1 MEPVGRYYDGVVA
14 ARRFVTFALTRDATP
29 AELVIADRD
38 TREEID
44 RWPVDTLFEV
54 TGLGDELRLGAADRP
69 YGARLRVPAGEWSV
83 ALRDALPGLGRRSQ
97 LQRGQQRRILG
108 GAVAALASVIAAY
121 VFGVPLLADGVTRLV
136 PPAWETRL
144 GDGARLQI
152 EGMLSNG
159 LGFRSCQDQFAAGNI
174 AIERF
179 AADVMAETG
188 SPFAPRVMVVRSPL
202 TNAFALPGG
211 QVYYFS
217 GLLERT
223 ETADEFAGVLAH
235 ELGHVVHRH
244 GMEMLIESSAT
255 GLLAAL
261 DMATLAAAQDA
272 GLTDEAIEQL
282 WASIDPADGQALT
295 AFITEDFFTQAH
307 GPAGA
312 TLIDSRFSRDA
323 EREADEFAAAAGNR
337 LGFSPLALADLL
349 ERVAADDTMTRTLA
363 LLNTHPLTD
372 ERRAALEA
380 VEVAP
385 ATMRPAFS
393 AAEWQAIKSM
403 C

>member
-1 MEPVGRYYDGVVA
+1 MEMEPVGRYYDGLVA
-14 ARRFVTFALTRDATP
+14 ARRYVTFALTRDTAS
-29 AELVIADRD
+29 AELIIADRD
-38 TREEID
+38 SREELD
-44 RWPVDTLFEV
+44 RWPVDKLFEV

-69 YGARLRVPAGEWSV
+69 YGARLRVPSGEWST
-83 ALRDALPGLGRRSQ
+83 ALREAIPGLGRRSQ
-97 LQRGQQRRILG
+97 LERGQQRRILG
-108 GAVAALASVIAAY
+108 IAVAALASVIAAY
-121 VFGVPLLADGVTRLV
+121 VFGVPVLADGVTRLV

-144 GDGARLQI
+144 GEGARLQI
-152 EGMLSNG
+152 EAMLSNG
-159 LGFRSCQDQFAAGNI
+159 VGFKACRDQFDAGNI

-179 AADVMAETG
+179 AAAVMADTG
-188 SPFAPRVMVVRSPL
+188 SPFTPKVTVVRSPL

-255 GLLAAL
+255 GLLVGFML
-261 DMATLAAAQDA
+261 GDMTNLSVAAA
-272 GLTDEAIEQL
+272 
-282 WASIDPADGQALT
+282 
-295 AFITEDFFTQAH
+295 
-307 GPAGA
+307 AGA

-323 EREADEFAAAAGNR
+323 EHEADAFAGAVGNR
-337 LGFSPLALADLL
+337 LGFSPLALANLL
-349 ERVAADDTMTRTLA
+349 ERIAADDTMSRSLA

-380 VEVAP
+380 LEVAP
-385 ATMRPAFS
+385 ATTRPAFS
-393 AAEWQAIKSM
+393 DIEWQSIKSM

>member
-159 LGFRSCQDQFAAGNI
+159 LGFHSCQDQFAAGNI

-255 GLLAAL
+255 GLLVGFVL
-261 DMATLAAAQDA
+261 GDMTNLSVAAA
-272 GLTDEAIEQL
+272 
-282 WASIDPADGQALT
+282 
-295 AFITEDFFTQAH
+295 
-307 GPAGA
+307 AGA

>member
-1 MEPVGRYYDGVVA
+1 MEMEPVGRYYDGLVA
-14 ARRFVTFALTRDATP
+14 ARRPVTFALTRDAAP
-29 AELVIADRD
+29 AELIIADLD
-38 TREEID
+38 TREELD
-44 RWPVDTLFEV
+44 RWPVDAVFEV

-69 YGARLRVPAGEWSV
+69 YGARLRVPAGEWNT
-83 ALRDALPGLGRRSQ
+83 ALRAAIPGLGRRAR
-97 LQRGQQRRILG
+97 LERGQQRRILW
-108 GAVAALASVIAAY
+108 GAVAALASVLAAY
-121 VFGVPLLADGVTRLV
+121 VFGVPVLADAVTPLV

-144 GDGARLQI
+144 GEGARMQI

-159 LGFRSCQDQFAAGNI
+159 VGFQACGPEFSQANQ
-174 AIERF
+174 AIDRF
-179 AADVMAETG
+179 AAEVMAGTG
-188 SPFAPRVMVVRSPL
+188 SPFTPKVTVVRSPL

-255 GLLAAL
+255 GLLVGFVL
-261 DMATLAAAQDA
+261 GDMTNLSVAAA
-272 GLTDEAIEQL
+272 
-282 WASIDPADGQALT
+282 
-295 AFITEDFFTQAH
+295 
-307 GPAGA
+307 AGA
-312 TLIDSRFSRDA
+312 TLIDSRFSREA
-323 EREADEFAAAAGNR
+323 EHEADAFSGAAANR
-337 LGFSPLALADLL
+337 LGFSPLALATLL
-349 ERVAADDTMTRTLA
+349 ERIAADDTMSRTLA

-380 VEVAP
+380 LEVAP
-385 ATMRPAFS
+385 TAMRPAFS
-393 AAEWQAIKSM
+393 EAEWQAIKTM